1 MKTHYWSSA
10 PREHL
15 QAPRR
20 SHGHI
25 LSSGAAGPPM
35 ALGGPARP
43 PGGPA
48 REQPRSADVQTG
60 RARPTGKA
68 AHTGPGTVT
77 RAFNEDMASLRLG
90 IAASLKEAKAAKN
103 QVEVPA
109 HNSEKM
115 HCESSANRSLPTSPA
130 SQQKKRGKK
139 KARAQATPPPKRS
152 KPRAARE
159 ATSKPTAP
167 CDRDG
172 TCKCRRERAP
182 AEAHSD
188 ATVQSPAS
196 PSKLSYD
203 SVAPNPIG
211 VPPPTPQL
219 VYEKDMYK
227 EACATWAELAES
239 VQKSPG
245 RFDAAA
251 RRLQALLLPPAAKP
265 NAGFP
270 RGAPARAAEP
280 HDAEN
285 FPGPFYTTSPDMKD
299 TKIADKVEEL
309 LEATYEEAK
318 ECHTKGPG
326 KDGVTTDDCVRIV
339 KRLLVG
345 DGRFADIEYMCDEKR
360 FPARVLILADIVRAR
375 MHYNWTTTRCRLEYI
390 QPEAHASPDDIVMR
404 DDKGL
409 QFIVLRSLD
418 GRRPFAAPCA
428 DLARSLEDIARH
440 DPRAREFGVKI
451 GTHDRPIVYQAA
463 WKAGEVPN
471 VYLKGSKNKKNE
483 KGITTFQGGRPRPQL
498 QERVRH
504 HLTEIYLIARRY
516 LYQQLLPHETA
527 ARAFDMRPWLG
538 DRDEATPRIPLLSA
552 VWGLFPAA
560 AAHQD
565 NDVAPGLLAMCDC
578 NAPPAEGEDPDQT
591 PPTGP
596 QRALQGNGFYFPCS
610 GEGDTGTYV
619 SLSQG
624 DLVLFDPNVPH
635 CVTEPWYRAEDTG
648 PPRVRYLVS
657 CFYNEKHLVCAR
669 HSHGEPTT
677 RDAAARRPKRKRK
690 KKP

>member
-1 MKTHYWSSA
+1 
-10 PREHL
+10 
-15 QAPRR
+15 
-20 SHGHI
+20 
-25 LSSGAAGPPM
+25 
-35 ALGGPARP
+35 
-43 PGGPA
+43 
-48 REQPRSADVQTG
+48 
-60 RARPTGKA
+60 
-68 AHTGPGTVT
+68 
-77 RAFNEDMASLRLG
+77 MASLRLG
-90 IAASLKEAKAAKN
+90 IAASLKEASGPTACGRQDEARPTASPATQQKRRRKAAHAAKPAQETKRGRLRDREKPKRVSPCERDSN
-103 QVEVPA
+103 LSVTVGEHVDALWPADGEYYPAGIRAVNADGTISLAYDDGDTRSDARTHELRHKRPPTGAHPDTVSTEAHCASVTCSETSAVPA
-109 HNSEKM
+109 V
-115 HCESSANRSLPTSPA
+115 SSSIEAMMTS
-130 SQQKKRGKK
+130 
-139 KARAQATPPPKRS
+139 
-152 KPRAARE
+152 
-159 ATSKPTAP
+159 TAP
-167 CDRDG
+167 TRHIDASDIDVAIG
-172 TCKCRRERAP
+172 QTATASAP
-182 AEAHSD
+182 STARS
-188 ATVQSPAS
+188 
-196 PSKLSYD
+196 LSYD

-219 VYEKDMYK
+219 VYEKDKKK
-227 EACATWAELAES
+227 EASATWAELAES

-251 RRLQALLLPPAAKP
+251 RRLQALLLPPAAKT
-265 NAGFP
+265 NTDFP
-270 RGAPARAAEP
+270 RGAPARSAVP
-280 HDAEN
+280 HDTAK

-318 ECHTKGPG
+318 KFHTKTLG
-326 KDGVTTDDCVRIV
+326 KNGVTTDDCVRIV
-339 KRLLVG
+339 KRLLMRG
-345 DGRFADIEYMCDEKR
+345 RRFADIKYMCDEKR
-360 FPARVLILADIVRAR
+360 FPVRVLILADVVRAR

-404 DDKGL
+404 GDKGL

-440 DPRAREFGVKI
+440 DPGALEFGVKI

-471 VYLKGSKNKKNE
+471 IFL
-483 KGITTFQGGRPRPQL
+483 KGITTSVGGRPRPQL

-538 DRDEATPRIPLLSA
+538 DRDEATPRIPLLGA

-596 QRALQGNGFYFPCS
+596 QRALGKAP
-610 GEGDTGTYV
+610 
-619 SLSQG
+619 LS
-624 DLVLFDPNVPH
+624 
-635 CVTEPWYRAEDTG
+635 AE
-648 PPRVRYLVS
+648 RFRS
-657 CFYNEKHLVCAR
+657 R
-669 HSHGEPTT
+669 I
-677 RDAAARRPKRKRK
+677 PKA
-690 KKP
+690 PVHAV